1 MKLKKL
7 KICTVLLLW
16 IGLIDLQ
23 AQETIVTAG
32 GVATGSGG
40 SSSYSIGQVVYT
52 TDTGASNSI
61 SQGVQQ
67 PYKILVITGIELA
80 KGINLSYLAYPNPT
94 SNFLTL
100 KVENYKVDNLSYQ
113 LFDMN
118 GRILISNKITVSET
132 ELDLKNLNPANYF
145 RLSSNCNSILFKKLK
160 QMIRLIC

>member
-23 AQETIVTAG
+23 AQEAIVTAG

-67 PYKILVITGIELA
+67 PYKILVITGIELS